1 MSCHKTW
8 EYWITYYRLRNGWQ
22 GGWSAV
28 WTRNGDGLTRIPGDG
43 QGSKQGGVQ
52 ALGKWKCL
60 QTWILSQAWHSPTA
74 LPPGNMVTALSFCFP
89 ICKLS
94 KWDNTWCPLALVS
107 AQEVVVGTQH
117 LGLNKASFQA
127 VEASHLSEQSWPHLH
142 IFPSLNSVT
151 LESVFIW
158 QRQTLTGQ
166 CQSEGPQE
174 LREAYYRRLC
184 YGLQI
189 PHYEEQKKESP
200 STCLRIQAVL
210 SGALLLSR

>member
-94 KWDNTWCPLALVS
+94 KWCPLALVS
-107 AQEVVVGTQH
+107 AQEVVAGTQH

-127 VEASHLSEQSWPHLH
+127 VEASHLSEQSWSHLH

-158 QRQTLTGQ
+158 QRQTHRTV
-166 CQSEGPQE
+166 SEWGTPGTTRSI
-174 LREAYYRRLC
+174 L
-184 YGLQI
+184 
-189 PHYEEQKKESP
+189 PK
-200 STCLRIQAVL
+200 AVL
-210 SGALLLSR
+210 WFTDSTLWRAEKGEPQHLPQDPSSPFRGSTDE